1 MPLTPD
7 WATFFSAELAA
18 LAAMT
23 GFVVVAISINLARI
37 LAYSWLPARAGAW
50 VLMVEILR

>member
-18 LAAMT
+18 LT
-23 GFVVVAISINLARI
+23 GFVVVAISINLSRI
-37 LAYSWLPARAGAW
+37 LSYPRLPTARAK
-50 VLMVEILR
+50 R

>member
-18 LAAMT
+18 LT
-23 GFVVVAISINLARI
+23 GFVVVAISINLSRI
-37 LAYSWLPARAGAW
+37 LAYPVCRPARAK
-50 VLMVEILR
+50 R

>member
-18 LAAMT
+18 LAALT
-23 GFVVVAISINLARI
+23 GFVVVAISINLSRI
-37 LAYSWLPARAGAW
+37 LAYSWLPSRAAR
-50 VLMVEILR
+50 R